1 MLEIDNQTP
10 LELDFLLLEKIAN
23 FLAPTQIIELV
34 LVSDETMREINRDL
48 RDCDYATDVLS
59 FPLEAI
65 PHTPYTPLGSVVINA
80 PLAQENALKLG
91 HSLEN
96 EIALLFIHGVLHL
109 LGYDHEKDKGEQRQK
124 EGELIKAFDLPL
136 SLIER
141 VLVEN

>member
-10 LELDFLLLEKIAN
+10 LESDFSLLEKIAK

-48 RDCDYATDVLS
+48 RGCDYVTDVLS

-65 PHTPYTPLGSVVINA
+65 PHTPLGSVVINA

-91 HSLEN
+91 HRLEE

-124 EGELIKAFDLPL
+124 ESELIKAFNLPL

-141 VLVEN
+141 AQD

>member
-1 MLEIDNQTP
+1 MLEIDSQTP
-10 LELDFLLLEKIAN
+10 LELNFLLLEKIAN

-48 RDCDYATDVLS
+48 RNCDYATDVLS

-65 PHTPYTPLGSVVINA
+65 PHTPLGSVVINA

-96 EIALLFIHGVLHL
+96 EIALLFIHGALHL
-109 LGYDHEKDKGEQRQK
+109 LGYDHEKDEGEQRQK

-141 VLVEN
+141 TQEC

>member
-10 LELDFLLLEKIAN
+10 LESDFLLLEKIAS
-23 FLAPTQIIELV
+23 FLAPTQTIELI

-48 RDCDYATDVLS
+48 RNCDYATDVLS

-65 PHTPYTPLGSVVINA
+65 QHAPLGSVVINA
-80 PLAQENALKLG
+80 PLAQQNALKLG

-141 VLVEN
+141 TQD

>member
-10 LELDFLLLEKIAN
+10 LESDFLLLEKIAN
-23 FLAPTQIIELV
+23 VLAPTQIIELI

-48 RDCDYATDVLS
+48 RGCDYATDVLS
-59 FPLEAI
+59 FPLEVV
-65 PHTPYTPLGSVVINA
+65 PHTPSLGSVVINM

-91 HSLEN
+91 HRLEE

-124 EGELIKAFDLPL
+124 ESELIKAFDLPL

-141 VLVEN
+141 TQD

>member
-10 LELDFLLLEKIAN
+10 LELDFSLLEKIAN

-65 PHTPYTPLGSVVINA
+65 PHTPLGSVVINA
-80 PLAQENALKLG
+80 SLAQENALKLG

-96 EIALLFIHGVLHL
+96 EIALLFIHGALHL

-141 VLVEN
+141 VQD

>member
-10 LELDFLLLEKIAN
+10 LKSDFLLLEKIAN
-23 FLAPTQIIELV
+23 FLAPTQTIELV
-34 LVSDETMREINRDL
+34 LVSNETMREINRDL
-48 RDCDYATDVLS
+48 RNCDYATDVLS

-65 PHTPYTPLGSVVINA
+65 PHAPLGSVVINA

-91 HSLEN
+91 HRLEN

-141 VLVEN
+141 AQD

>member
-10 LELDFLLLEKIAN
+10 LELDFLLLEKIAS
-23 FLAPTQIIELV
+23 FLAPTQTIELI

-48 RDCDYATDVLS
+48 RNCDYATDVLS

-65 PHTPYTPLGSVVINA
+65 PHTPLGSVVINA
-80 PLAQENALKLG
+80 LLAQENALKLG
-91 HSLEN
+91 HRLEN

-124 EGELIKAFDLPL
+124 EGELIKAFGLPL

-141 VLVEN
+141 AQD

>member
-10 LELDFLLLEKIAN
+10 LELDFSLLEKIAK
-23 FLAPTQIIELV
+23 FLAPTQIIELI

-48 RDCDYATDVLS
+48 RNCDYATDVLS

-65 PHTPYTPLGSVVINA
+65 PHAPLGSVVINA

-91 HSLEN
+91 HSLED

-109 LGYDHEKDKGEQRQK
+109 LGYDHEKDEGEQRQK

-141 VLVEN
+141 AQD

>member
-1 MLEIDNQTP
+1 MLEIDNQAP
-10 LELDFLLLEKIAN
+10 LELDFSLLEKIAN
-23 FLAPTQIIELV
+23 FLAPTQTIELI

-65 PHTPYTPLGSVVINA
+65 PHTPLGSVVINA

-124 EGELIKAFDLPL
+124 EGELIEAFNLPL

-141 VLVEN
+141 TQD

>member
-10 LELDFLLLEKIAN
+10 LESDFLLLEKIAS
-23 FLAPTQIIELV
+23 FLAPIQIIELV

-48 RDCDYATDVLS
+48 RGYDYATDVLS

-65 PHTPYTPLGSVVINA
+65 PHAPLGSVVINA

-91 HSLEN
+91 HRLEN

-124 EGELIKAFDLPL
+124 ESELIEAFNLPL

-141 VLVEN
+141 TQD

>member
-10 LELDFLLLEKIAN
+10 LKLDFLLLEKIAD
-23 FLAPTQIIELV
+23 FLAPIQMVELV
-34 LVSDETMREINRDL
+34 LVSNETMRGINRDL
-48 RDCDYATDVLS
+48 RNCDYATDVLS

-65 PHTPYTPLGSVVINA
+65 PHTPLGSVVINA

-141 VLVEN
+141 VQD

>member
-10 LELDFLLLEKIAN
+10 LESDFLLLEKIAN
-23 FLAPTQIIELV
+23 FLAPTQTIELI

-48 RDCDYATDVLS
+48 RNCDYATDVLS

-65 PHTPYTPLGSVVINA
+65 LHAPLGSVVINA

-124 EGELIKAFDLPL
+124 EGELIKAFNLPL
-136 SLIER
+136 GLIER
-141 VLVEN
+141 VQD

>member
-1 MLEIDNQTP
+1 MLEVDNQTS
-10 LELDFLLLEKIAN
+10 LELDFSLLEKIAN
-23 FLAPTQIIELV
+23 VLASTQIIELV
-34 LVSDETMREINRDL
+34 LVSNETMQEINRDL
-48 RDCDYATDVLS
+48 RGCDYATDVLS

-65 PHTPYTPLGSVVINA
+65 PHAPLGSVVINV
-80 PLAQENALKLG
+80 PLAQTNALKLG

-141 VLVEN
+141 TQD

>member
-1 MLEIDNQTP
+1 MLGIDNQTP
-10 LELDFLLLEKIAN
+10 LESDFLLLEKIAN
-23 FLAPTQIIELV
+23 VLAPTQIIELV

-48 RDCDYATDVLS
+48 RGCDYATDVLS

-65 PHTPYTPLGSVVINA
+65 TPLGSVVINI
-80 PLAQENALKLG
+80 PLAQTNALKLG

-109 LGYDHEKDKGEQRQK
+109 LGYDHEKDQGEQRQK
-124 EGELIKAFDLPL
+124 EGELIKAFNLPL

-141 VLVEN
+141 TQD

>member
-10 LELDFLLLEKIAN
+10 LESDFLLLEEIAN
-23 FLAPTQIIELV
+23 FLAPTQIIEFI

-48 RDCDYATDVLS
+48 RNCDYATDVLS

-65 PHTPYTPLGSVVINA
+65 PHAPLGSVVINA

-124 EGELIKAFDLPL
+124 EGELIKAFGLPL

-141 VLVEN
+141 VQD

>member
-10 LELDFLLLEKIAN
+10 LESDFLLLEKIAN
-23 FLAPTQIIELV
+23 VLTPTQIIELV
-34 LVSDETMREINRDL
+34 LVSGETMREINRDL
-48 RDCDYATDVLS
+48 RGCDYATDVLS
-59 FPLEAI
+59 FPLEVA
-65 PHTPYTPLGSVVINA
+65 PHTPLGSVVINA

-91 HSLEN
+91 HRLEE

-124 EGELIKAFDLPL
+124 ESELIKIFNLPL

-141 VLVEN
+141 TQD

>member
-1 MLEIDNQTP
+1 M
-10 LELDFLLLEKIAN
+10 F
-23 FLAPTQIIELV
+23 
-34 LVSDETMREINRDL
+34 
-48 RDCDYATDVLS
+48 LS

-65 PHTPYTPLGSVVINA
+65 PHTPLGSVVINA

-91 HSLEN
+91 HSLED

-141 VLVEN
+141 TQEC